1 MTPDRST
8 GAPGSG
14 SRRKG
19 PLLRERVTADI
30 RRLILKHELQP
41 GQPLREEHLASM
53 LGVSRGP
60 IREAIVEL
68 EREGLAQRR
77 TGRSTVVLKLSQRD
91 LEEVCSLRRAQEGVA
106 ITFAIRAASDF
117 ELLELRRKVD
127 VQAAARGVEEDN
139 QLRNRLDLDFH
150 DYVYRIAR
158 HTRLYQTWLTIRTQV
173 FMFLC
178 MRERLSLTPEMQDR
192 AIAGHREIAEAL
204 IARDETRALSAADTH
219 LVEAY
224 ARSIASM
231 PDWWLQADSA
241 SLPPLPSLVSDVP
254 EGMSVDTLEAGDSR
268 PHP

>member
-1 MTPDRST
+1 MTLDRSSSTT
-8 GAPGSG
+8 GPV

-30 RRLILKHELQP
+30 RRLILEHELEP

-77 TGRSTVVLKLSQRD
+77 TGRSTVVLQLSQRD
-91 LEEVCSLRRAQEGVA
+91 LEEVFSLRRAQEGVA
-106 ITFAIRAASDF
+106 ISFAIRAATDF
-117 ELLELRRKVD
+117 ELFELGRKVD
-127 VQAAARGVEEDN
+127 VQEAARAAGEDN

-178 MRERLSLTPEMQDR
+178 MRQSLSLTAEMQDS
-192 AIAGHREIAEAL
+192 AIAGHREIVEAL
-204 IARDETRALSAADTH
+204 LARDEARALSAADTH

-231 PDWWLQADSA
+231 PDAWLQDDSA
-241 SLPPLPSLVSDVP
+241 SLPPPPSLGSDLP
-254 EGMSVDTLEAGDSR
+254 EDTTVAG
-268 PHP
+268 

>member
-1 MTPDRST
+1 MTSNGSNSAPDPESK
-8 GAPGSG
+8 
-14 SRRKG
+14 RKS

-30 RRLILKHELQP
+30 RRLILENELQP

-77 TGRSTVVLKLSQRD
+77 TGRSTVVLQLSQRD
-91 LEEVCSLRRAQEGVA
+91 LEEVYSLRRAQEGVA
-106 ITFAIRAASDF
+106 ISFAIRSATEF
-117 ELLELRRKVD
+117 ELYELGRKVD
-127 VQAAARGVEEDN
+127 AQEAVRDARDN
-139 QLRNRLDLDFH
+139 QLRNRLDIEFH

-158 HTRLYQTWLTIRTQV
+158 HARLYQTWLMIRTQV

-178 MRERLSLTPEMQDR
+178 MRQSLSLTPEMQDS
-192 AIAGHREIAEAL
+192 ATAGHREIVAAL
-204 IARDETRALSAADTH
+204 MARDEPRALHAADAH

-231 PDWWLQADSA
+231 PEWWMQDDSA
-241 SLPPLPSLVSDVP
+241 ALPPPPSLGNTFP
-254 EGMSVDTLEAGDSR
+254 EDATADR
-268 PHP
+268 